1 MTSIAV
7 RTLGV
12 GERGEEGEDERGEEA
27 RPDRPAHLGADLAHQ
42 RVDAGPEDVAD
53 DEDGEEPGTDGAAE
67 AGVLAAAGAVAFA
80 RPAPCARGRFHAH
93 RLPEARPGSNPRQA
107 AVNCVAASS
116 A

>member
-53 DEDGEEPGTDGAAE
+53 DEDGEELGADGGAE
-67 AGVLAAAGAVAFA
+67 ACVRLAAFALAGL
-80 RPAPCARGRFHAH
+80 PPCARGRFHAH
-93 RLPEARPGSNPRQA
+93 RLPEARPGSNQPQA